1 MRMPLRGLGPPGDEV
16 GNLSEGDSHPYA
28 MWDAAYVLGS
38 LSAADRREFETHL
51 AGCPSC
57 REAVAEL
64 GGVPALLS
72 QLDLQDMA
80 SINES
85 GTAAGA
91 RPPRACAAGS
101 LPDRSSRGWPRPAQS
116 PPRPSSEGAAQDRL
130 QAAAPP
136 P

>member
-1 MRMPLRGLGPPGDEV
+1 MKTPLRGLGPPGDEV
-16 GNLSEGDSHPYA
+16 RNLSEGDSHPYA

-72 QLDLQDMA
+72 QLSLQDMA
-80 SINES
+80 AINES
-85 GTAAGA
+85 GTAVGA
-91 RPPRACAAGS
+91 RPAGTGDVRRIFCRPCWRRCASGAAG
-101 LPDRSSRGWPRPAQS
+101 PA
-116 PPRPSSEGAAQDRL
+116 
-130 QAAAPP
+130 
-136 P
+136 